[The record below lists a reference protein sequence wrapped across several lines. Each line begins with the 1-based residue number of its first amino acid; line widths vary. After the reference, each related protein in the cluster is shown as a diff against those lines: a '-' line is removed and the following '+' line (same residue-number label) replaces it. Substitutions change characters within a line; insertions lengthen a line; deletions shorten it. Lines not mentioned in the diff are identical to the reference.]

1 MRVTKRQKPGLD
13 TGLKAPLEGAACAV
27 SCSPRHEVDN
37 FLRRPQEN
45 LHGNEDGLLYWL
57 EEVAVCWEAGAA
69 VSVGSVFEIPI
80 CAAMGTLEVAS
91 V

>member
-1 MRVTKRQKPGLD
+1 MKSMTSSADRK
-13 TGLKAPLEGAACAV
+13 
-27 SCSPRHEVDN
+27 
-37 FLRRPQEN
+37 EN

-69 VSVGSVFEIPI
+69 VSVGSVFENAK
-80 CAAMGTLEVAS
+80 CAGIGTLEVAS